1 MNPINDSKNDIT
13 DPIKQANALNKV
25 IPGNV
30 VNPLNQVKN
39 VINPTDSALDSL
51 INLNKNESDDKVN
64 TLKSAYNLGL
74 VNNQI
79 NPNQNNEFLSDKA
92 YNIEYTPWNVLAN
105 ASRYIYVEDPKDV
118 IGDCD
123 NAIVMQPTTYLE
135 MVTGCITEN
144 EYDVILDYPQGLVY
158 AFYFKEKSNCCCRNC
173 CKQATRPFDMFSN
186 IVPNGK
192 AIEHKKE
199 NHYFKIERSC
209 GCNHYCCCCNCIRPK
224 MFIYYEKTGQYL
236 GKIIDSCSCC
246 DKLLEIYDSNESLIY
261 EIRTSCCQLGL
272 CCGRNAETVAKI
284 DFKVVVPETQEIVG
298 HLVKIPS
305 LNDKKG
311 QERVESREG
320 FHDSSNSFIV
330 NFPDGASPD
339 DKFLLT
345 IAAIKLGYQFFT
357 HNTSRCWN
365 SCNNYCGN
373 CCNYLAL
380 PIKFTCGP
388 FCCCCPTCACCI

>member
-1 MNPINDSKNDIT
+1 M
-13 DPIKQANALNKV
+13 
-25 IPGNV
+25 
-30 VNPLNQVKN
+30 
-39 VINPTDSALDSL
+39 
-51 INLNKNESDDKVN
+51 
-64 TLKSAYNLGL
+64 
-74 VNNQI
+74 
-79 NPNQNNEFLSDKA
+79 
-92 YNIEYTPWNVLAN
+92 AN

-311 QERVESREG
+311 QEKVESREG

-365 SCNNYCGN
+365 ECNNYCGN
-373 CCNYLAL
+373 CCNYLSL
-380 PIKFTCGP
+380 PIKFMCGP
-388 FCCCCPTCACCI
+388 FCCCPYCVCCI